1 MSTGTDAA
9 TAEPEVSGERATLW
23 HNRDF
28 VTFWFGETVSL
39 FGTQVTTLAL
49 PLTAVLMFDAS
60 TEQVGIL
67 RFVQLVP
74 YFGLAL
80 LFGVWVDRVR
90 RRPVMFAANAVRMV
104 LLGLVPLLSH
114 LGVLSMGP
122 LLIIACG
129 IGIASVL
136 FDVSWMSYVPTLVK
150 DPKHYV
156 EAYAKLG
163 VTSSSADVAGPGLAG
178 VLVGALTAPT
188 ALVFDAFSYLAS
200 MVSLVLISA
209 REQRPPPPVTKRRLR
224 TELSDGWH
232 WVFGDSILRPLV
244 LMGPAC
250 NFCMV
255 SIQTLFIVYAI
266 RDVGLSPF
274 MLGFILSMSAVGGLL
289 GASVSRKVIQR
300 FALGRVY
307 FVSMTAIFLAPA
319 LIPLASGA
327 KPFVATLFI
336 VSFFI
341 SYLGLGTVQV
351 VMMSLRQTCTPASL
365 MGRMSAVFRMML
377 FGGGALAGPVSG
389 FVAGAV
395 GLRATLALLAVLAVA
410 LIIPLALSPVSR
422 LRELPQP
429 AVEPAL
435 VAAS

>member
-9 TAEPEVSGERATLW
+9 TASPDASGERSTLW

-28 VTFWFGETVSL
+28 VTFWVGETVSL

-60 TEQVGIL
+60 TEQVGVL

-104 LLGLVPLLSH
+104 LLALVPLLSH
-114 LGVLSMGP
+114 FGVLSMGP

-163 VTSSSADVAGPGLAG
+163 VTSSSADVAGPGVAG

-200 MVSLVLISA
+200 MLSLVLIKA
-209 REQRPPPPVTKRRLR
+209 REERPTPPAIKRRLR

-232 WVFGDSILRPLV
+232 WVFGDRILRPLV

-274 MLGFILSMSAVGGLL
+274 MLGFILSMSAVGGLI
-289 GASVSRKVIQR
+289 GASISRKVIQR

-307 FVSMTAIFLAPA
+307 FVSMTAIFVAPM
-319 LIPLASGA
+319 LIPLASGT
-327 KPFVATLFI
+327 KPFVAAMFI
-336 VSFFI
+336 ASFFI

-365 MGRMSAVFRMML
+365 MARMSAVFRMML

-389 FVAGAV
+389 FVAGVV
-395 GLRATLALLAVLAVA
+395 GLRTTLALLAILAVA
-410 LIIPLALSPVSR
+410 LIVPLALSPVSR
-422 LRELPQP
+422 LRELPAP
-429 AVEPAL
+429 AVEPARV
-435 VAAS
+435 VAS